1 MENLDN
7 NIDIALNI
15 IFIGDSS
22 VGKTSLITKYVDNK
36 FSENIKSTLGIE
48 YKDKIEYD
56 EKREIHIRLKL
67 NDTSGQERF
76 RSITKNYYR
85 DSHGIFFVF
94 DVTNK
99 ESFEN
104 IQNWLIESKE
114 SKLGFKSILIG
125 NKIDQIK
132 KEEINKIE
140 EKVKA
145 YADKKGMKYFLVSA
159 KDGTKITEMFNQM
172 IELILEG
179 QSVDEIKKKYSDMD
193 LNESEISQN
202 TTKKLKDTSDTKKKK
217 KDSVNN
223 LFIFRY

>member
-1 MENLDN
+1 M
-7 NIDIALNI
+7 
-15 IFIGDSS
+15 
-22 VGKTSLITKYVDNK
+22 
-36 FSENIKSTLGIE
+36 
-48 YKDKIEYD
+48 
-56 EKREIHIRLKL
+56 
-67 NDTSGQERF
+67 
-76 RSITKNYYR
+76 
-85 DSHGIFFVF
+85 
-94 DVTNK
+94 TNK

-132 KEEINKIE
+132 KEEINEIE

-202 TTKKLKDTSDTKKKK
+202 TTKKLKDTSDKKKK
-217 KDSVNN
+217 KKR
-223 LFIFRY
+223 FC